1 MKYSDSQQH
10 GVATGKRRCSNAADE
25 TKHINSFSSDILSR
39 LSNNNEPPGF
49 GEREGGNGR
58 LLDGGYLT
66 SLLASR
72 STHLPGQNSTELHLS
87 GQNSTE
93 LDLTKQEEPKVIFAI
108 ILNFKKKFNN
118 FWVKTF

>member
-10 GVATGKRRCSNAADE
+10 GVATGKRRFSNATDE

-39 LSNNNEPPGF
+39 LSNNNEPGCR
-49 GEREGGNGR
+49 EREGGNGR

-93 LDLTKQEEPKVIFAI
+93 LELTKQEEPKVIFAI
-108 ILNFKKKFNN
+108 ILNFKKILS
-118 FWVKTF
+118 TFVSKLFK